1 MSRLTTR
8 SRVSHGLLAA
18 ALAIGVT
25 AGTALAAGAP
35 ASAATKG
42 FIAVPNS
49 MVGVNTQIVVSAPS
63 AAGQTVAIG
72 VQLGSFA
79 TTLQTTL
86 GTNGT
91 GYLTW
96 NPGSPGTWQFN
107 GLGIIANLGSTSSSV
122 VPMPTYTEL
131 LAPNNVQQGVST
143 TLTAA
148 VVAPIGNIA
157 PSGTV
162 TLQTG
167 ASAIPISSSALS
179 GSLASTVSTATLPW
193 TPPSTG
199 QYPLQAT
206 FGGGAW
212 VGSTSPISQPLVA
225 GVTPLA
231 LRMPGTLNSGTPT
244 IIQGQVGYG
253 YPDGT
258 VAFSANGISISGSVP
273 TVNGVASIQWTPPG
287 AGVYTISASYTG
299 AIPNTNPIQYQSG
312 TANQMVNIQGP
323 RPVDNLTVVPSGQ
336 PVWSIA
342 QPIVLTVGQTT
353 TLAGTSQSGT
363 PVIFSEQ
370 GPCVIAGA
378 VLTALST
385 GQCTVTAQSPGT
397 ATIAPGSETYTI
409 TVNAPPRRPRR

>member
-1 MSRLTTR
+1 MSTVTR
-8 SRVSHGLLAA
+8 SRIARGALAA
-18 ALAIGVT
+18 ALTLGMT
-25 AGTALAAGAP
+25 AGAALAAGAP
-35 ASAATKG
+35 AQAASAG

-49 MVGVNTQIVVSAPS
+49 MVGVNTQIVISAPS

-72 VQLGSFA
+72 AQIGGFA

-86 GTNGT
+86 GSNGT
-91 GYLTW
+91 GYVTW
-96 NPGSPGTWQFN
+96 NPGTAGTWTFN
-107 GLGIIANLGSTSSSV
+107 GLGVIANVGSTTASV

-131 LAPNNVQQGVST
+131 LSPNNVQQGVPT
-143 TLTAA
+143 TVTAA
-148 VVAPIGNIA
+148 VVAPIGSIA
-157 PSGTV
+157 PTGTV

-167 ASAIPISSSALS
+167 ASAVAISANGLS

-193 TPPSTG
+193 TPPSLG

-212 VGSTSPISQPLVA
+212 VGSTSPITQPFVT
-225 GVTPLA
+225 GSTPLA
-231 LRMPGTLNSGTPT
+231 LRMPATLNMGTPT

-253 YPDGT
+253 FPDGT
-258 VAFSANGISISGSVP
+258 VAFFANGVGISGSVQ
-273 TVNGVASIQWTPPG
+273 TVNGVATIQWTPPG
-287 AGVYTISASYTG
+287 TGIYYISASYTG
-299 AIPNTNPIQYQSG
+299 ALPNTNPVRYASG
-312 TANQMVNIQGP
+312 TSNQSVNVQGP
-323 RPVDNLTVVPSGQ
+323 RPVDNLTVVPAGQ

-342 QPIVLTVGQTT
+342 QPVIMTTNQTI

-378 VLTALST
+378 VLRALSP

-397 ATIAPGSETYTI
+397 ASIAPGSETYTI

>member
-1 MSRLTTR
+1 MSRSTTR
-8 SRVSHGLLAA
+8 TRLVRGALAA
-18 ALAIGVT
+18 ALTLGMT
-25 AGTALAAGAP
+25 AGAALAAGAP
-35 ASAATKG
+35 AQAASPG
-42 FIAVPNS
+42 FIAAPNS
-49 MVGVNTQIVVSAPS
+49 MVGVNTQIVVSAPA

-72 VQLGSFA
+72 AQLGSFA
-79 TTLQTTL
+79 TTMQTTL
-86 GTNGT
+86 NSAGT
-91 GYLTW
+91 GYITW
-96 NPGSPGTWQFN
+96 NPGSPGTWTFN
-107 GLGIIANLGSTSSSV
+107 GLGVVANLGSTTASV

-131 LAPNNVQQGVST
+131 LAPNNVQQGVPT
-143 TLTAA
+143 TVTAA
-148 VVAPIGNIA
+148 VVAPIGSIA
-157 PSGTV
+157 PTGTV

-167 ASAIPISSSALS
+167 GSAVSISSASLS
-179 GSLASTVSTATLPW
+179 GSLASTVSTASLPW

-212 VGSTSPISQPLVA
+212 VGSTSPISQPLVS

-231 LRMPGTLNSGTPT
+231 LRMPGTLNMGTPT

-258 VAFSANGISISGSVP
+258 VAFSANGISISGSIP

-287 AGVYTISASYTG
+287 TGVYTISASYTG
-299 AIPNTNPIQYQSG
+299 AIPNTNPVQYQSG
-312 TANQMVNIQGP
+312 TANQLVNIQGP
-323 RPVDNLTVVPSGQ
+323 RPVDNLAVVPSGQ
-336 PVWSIA
+336 PVWNIA

-378 VLTALST
+378 VLKALST

-409 TVNAPPRRPRR
+409 TVDAPPRRPRR

>member
-1 MSRLTTR
+1 MSRSTTR
-8 SRVSHGLLAA
+8 TRLVRGALAA
-18 ALAIGVT
+18 ALTLGMT
-25 AGTALAAGAP
+25 AGATLAAGAP
-35 ASAATKG
+35 AQAASAG

-72 VQLGSFA
+72 AQLGSFA

-86 GTNGT
+86 GANGI

-107 GLGIIANLGSTSSSV
+107 GLGVIANLGSTTASV

-131 LAPNNVQQGVST
+131 LAPNNVQQGVPT
-143 TLTAA
+143 TVTAA

-157 PSGTV
+157 PTGTV

-167 ASAIPISSSALS
+167 ASAIAISSAGLS
-179 GSLASTVSTATLPW
+179 GSLASTVSTASLPW
-193 TPPSTG
+193 TPPSFG
-199 QYPLQAT
+199 QYALQAQ

-212 VGSTSPISQPLVA
+212 VGSTSPISQPNVQ

-231 LRMPGTLNSGTPT
+231 LRMPGTLNMGTPT

-258 VAFSANGISISGSVP
+258 VAFFANGVGISGSVA
-273 TVNGVASIQWTPPG
+273 TVNGVATIQWTPPG
-287 AGVYTISASYTG
+287 TGIYYISASYTG
-299 AIPNTNPIQYQSG
+299 AIPNTNPVRFQSG
-312 TANQMVNIQGP
+312 TANQSVNVQGP
-323 RPVDNLTVVPSGQ
+323 RPVDNLTVVPAGQ

-342 QPIVLTVGQTT
+342 QPIVMTTNQTI

-378 VLTALST
+378 VLSALSP

-397 ATIAPGSETYTI
+397 ASIAPGSETYTI

>member
-1 MSRLTTR
+1 MSRSTTR
-8 SRVSHGLLAA
+8 TRLVRGTLAA
-18 ALAIGVT
+18 ALTLGMT
-25 AGTALAAGAP
+25 AGAALAAGAP
-35 ASAATKG
+35 AQAASAG
-42 FIAVPNS
+42 FIAAPNS
-49 MVGVNTQIVVSAPS
+49 MVGVNTQIVISAPS

-72 VQLGSFA
+72 AQVGAFA
-79 TTLQTTL
+79 TTLQTTI
-86 GTNGT
+86 GSNGY

-107 GLGIIANLGSTSSSV
+107 GLGIIANLGSTTASV

-131 LAPNNVQQGVST
+131 LAPNNVQQGVPT
-143 TLTAA
+143 TVTAA

-157 PSGTV
+157 PTGTV

-167 ASAIPISSSALS
+167 ASAVAISSAGLS
-179 GSLASTVSTATLPW
+179 GSLASTVSTASLPW
-193 TPPSTG
+193 TPPSLG

-212 VGSTSPISQPLVA
+212 VGSTSQIEQPFVT

-231 LRMPGTLNSGTPT
+231 LRMPATLNMGTPT

-258 VAFSANGISISGSVP
+258 VAFFANGVGISGSVQ
-273 TVNGVASIQWTPPG
+273 TVNGVATIQWTPPG
-287 AGVYTISASYTG
+287 TGIYYISASYTG
-299 AIPNTNPIQYQSG
+299 AIPNTNPVRFQSG
-312 TANQMVNIQGP
+312 TSNQSVNVQGP
-323 RPVDNLTVVPSGQ
+323 RPIDNITVVPTGQ

-342 QPIVLTVGQTT
+342 QPVVMTVGQTI

-370 GPCVIAGA
+370 GNCVIAGA
-378 VLTALST
+378 VLRALSP

-397 ATIAPGSETYTI
+397 ASIAPGSETYTI